1 MKANPFA
8 WSFRLQFLLG
18 AVLSWGMI
26 GIALYIE
33 HGMLMLPCPLCML
46 QRLAFAVL
54 GGVFLLGALHGPK
67 GAVGRRVYG
76 LLALVP
82 AGFGGYTA
90 GRHVWIQ
97 SLPPS
102 EVPQCTNMSLD
113 FMVDAFGPLKALQT
127 ALQGSGEC
135 AKVDAVFGLSI
146 PWWALIWFVLLGVW
160 ALFAAFRV
168 RRVR

>member
-1 MKANPFA
+1 MKTNPFS

-46 QRLAFAVL
+46 QRVGFAVL
-54 GGVFLLGALHGPK
+54 GAVFLLGAIHAPK
-67 GAVGRRVYG
+67 GTAGRRAYG
-76 LLALVP
+76 LLALLP
-82 AGFGGYTA
+82 AGFGGYVA
-90 GRHVWIQ
+90 ARHVWIQ
-97 SLPPS
+97 SLPPA

-113 FMVDAFGPLKALQT
+113 FMVDAFGPMKALTT

-135 AKVDAVFGLSI
+135 AKVDAIFGISI
-146 PWWALIWFVLLGVW
+146 PMWALLWFIALAAW
-160 ALFAAFRV
+160 ALFAAFR
-168 RRVR
+168 RR